1 MSAIA
6 VFRRLY
12 FLLALLGIVFAPVYA
27 AAAAPAITGTFG
39 AHQGV
44 MPGMES
50 GMDKDDCCRSEL
62 PAQTRDCGGL
72 CPQALTCYSSAI
84 ACENSPNSLVRRV
97 PRAVLHGP
105 LRDDQRPSALVEPP
119 TQPPKA

>member
-1 MSAIA
+1 MFAIA

-27 AAAAPAITGTFG
+27 AAAAPAMMGMSE
-39 AHQGV
+39 AHQGA
-44 MPGMES
+44 MPGMEP

-72 CPQALTCYSSAI
+72 CPQALTCYSPAI
-84 ACENSPNSLVRRV
+84 ACENSPNSVVRRV
-97 PRAVLHGP
+97 RAVLHGP